1 MGQVHVITLQMI
13 ATGMIKLVVTDNTE
27 LGTEG
32 MSKVNVT
39 IKATVTSIE
48 RDGKNTQNTNVH
60 G

>member
-48 RDGKNTQNTNVH
+48 RDGKNT
-60 G
+60 